1 VSDAALRLVGRW
13 RAAWWPYVVG
23 LAVLVIAIVTVTP
36 TPVGVF
42 WDDGVY
48 LITAKSLAAG
58 TGYRFIHLVGAPP
71 AVHFPPAWPALLA
84 LVWMALPE
92 FPQNVAALKFINPV
106 LVAIAAAMA
115 CAYAIRRLSVPPAAA
130 VVTTI
135 ICAAALPVLVIT
147 NVLFSE
153 PLFLVV
159 LFAALAAADRAVA
172 QPGWRASALAGLAA
186 GGLALVRSLGIA
198 LAPALIAAL
207 LLAKRWRDAGVAT
220 IGALVVMLPWQLWVS
235 AHTAELAVPLRGNY
249 GPYLGWVVTL
259 YRERGIGFATT
270 IVRQN
275 VRSLYRSLGIVLFPA
290 GPLPLRPLLVT
301 ITIVLVAVAMIRSRR
316 RARVALLF
324 LVGYAA
330 LVLPWPYAPERF
342 LWAVWPLAGLLLAS
356 GAIECWRLGE
366 TPHAAAGVRVSAALA
381 CAVGILSIG
390 GNAMYS
396 IQGVQRH
403 WWDRPAVRN
412 AQLLAPIAE
421 WVNAN
426 TEPGDVVACDG
437 EPFVHLYTGRLV
449 VPVHILSPDE
459 YLAGTPLEQAAADLR
474 ALFITS
480 HPRYAVLS
488 AGSAELAAVPLLDGA
503 NGTPRLEP
511 LATLPG
517 GGAAFRV
524 IFP

>member
-1 VSDAALRLVGRW
+1 MSNAALRLVGRW

-23 LAVLVIAIVTVTP
+23 VVVCVIAIATVTP

-58 TGYRFIHLVGAPP
+58 TGYRFIHLVGAPS

-92 FPQNVAALKFINPV
+92 FPQNVAALKFINP
-106 LVAIAAAMA
+106 LLLAIAAALA
-115 CAYAIRRLSVPPAAA
+115 CAYAIRRFAVPPAAA

-135 ICAAALPVLVIT
+135 VCAAALPVLVLT

-153 PLFLVV
+153 PLFLVA
-159 LFAALAAADRAVA
+159 LFVALTAADRAVD
-172 QPGWRASALAGLAA
+172 QPGWRAAALAGLAA
-186 GGLALVRSLGIA
+186 GGLTLVRSIGIA
-198 LAPALIAAL
+198 LVPALIAAL
-207 LLAKRWRDAGVAT
+207 LLARRWRDAGLAT
-220 IGALVVMLPWQLWVS
+220 IGALAVMLPWQLWVS
-235 AHTAELAVPLRGNY
+235 AHTAELAAPLRGNY
-249 GPYLGWVVTL
+249 GPYLGWVAAL
-259 YRERGIGFATT
+259 YSERGVGFAAT

-275 VRSLYRSLGIVLFPA
+275 VLSLYRSIGIVLFPV
-290 GPLPLRPLLVT
+290 GPMPVRPLLVT
-301 ITIVLVAVAMIRSRR
+301 IIIVLVAVAMIRAHR

-324 LVGYAA
+324 LVAYAA
-330 LVLPWPYAPERF
+330 LVLPWPYAPDRF
-342 LWAVWPLAGLLLAS
+342 LWAVWPLAGILLVS
-356 GAIECWRLGE
+356 GAAECWRLGAA
-366 TPHAAAGVRVSAALA
+366 PHAAPGVRASAALA
-381 CAVGILSIG
+381 CAVGMFAIG
-390 GNAMYS
+390 GHAMYS
-396 IQGVQRH
+396 IQGVQRR
-403 WWDRPAVRN
+403 WWDRPAMRN

-421 WVNAN
+421 WINAN
-426 TEPGDVVACDG
+426 TDPGDVVACDG
-437 EPFVHLYTGRLV
+437 EPFVHLYTGRRV

-474 ALFITS
+474 ALVMTS

-503 NGTPRLEP
+503 NGTPRFEP